1 MGNQMLKVEQKTK
14 MLVVSKLPKAQKRK
28 TMAKM
33 TMMMKKKVK
42 KMTKMMEHNRNE
54 RVPDK

>member
-1 MGNQMLKVEQKTK
+1 MLKAEQKTK

>member
-1 MGNQMLKVEQKTK
+1 MLKVEQKTK
-14 MLVVSKLPKAQKRK
+14 MLVVSNLPKAQKRK

-33 TMMMKKKVK
+33 TMMMKNKVK
-42 KMTKMMEHNRNE
+42 KMTKMMEHNRYE